1 MMTGVCITYFL
12 QGKGKKEDKPKK
24 AEAKKPEKKE
34 KKEEEPMMEEPVGN
48 MRAEI
53 WVLNC

>member
-48 MRAEI
+48 MRAEN